1 MGYMPDGPSHEVG
14 PGDLRRLH
22 YFVVLADE
30 MHFGHAAVRLH
41 LAQPALSQQIRR
53 LERDLRLTLFDRTR
67 HHVQLTQAGTLLL
80 VEARRV
86 LEQAQRLRS
95 VAAHISRGDIGKVS
109 VGFVGSG
116 LYGVVPG
123 LLRAVRR
130 DAPDLQLAAQELET
144 GEQIEALVTGALDVG
159 FLRPPIEPT
168 ELQSL
173 HVDSEP
179 LIAALPADHPGPASA
194 ALQLGELAADTFIA
208 FPRPL
213 GPGYYDLI
221 ISACNAAGFSPRIEY
236 EGLHIHTVIGLVG
249 AGLGVALVPAKVQ
262 SLKLERVRY
271 EALAGPELL
280 LPLTMAWRR
289 DDPTPAITRFVTIV
303 RRHL

>member
-95 VAAHISRGDIGKVS
+95 AAAHISRGDIGKVS

-144 GEQIEALVTGALDVG
+144 GEQIQALVTGALDVG

-168 ELQSL
+168 ELQHSTSTASRSSPPYPPTIPDQHPL
-173 HVDSEP
+173 LSSSASWPQTPSSRFPDPSVPGTTTSSSAHATQPDSAHE
-179 LIAALPADHPGPASA
+179 
-194 ALQLGELAADTFIA
+194 
-208 FPRPL
+208 
-213 GPGYYDLI
+213 
-221 ISACNAAGFSPRIEY
+221 
-236 EGLHIHTVIGLVG
+236 
-249 AGLGVALVPAKVQ
+249 
-262 SLKLERVRY
+262 
-271 EALAGPELL
+271 
-280 LPLTMAWRR
+280 
-289 DDPTPAITRFVTIV
+289 
-303 RRHL
+303 